1 MNEKSIDKPQAEAP
15 AIRSENRDAAFLLR
29 ILASAY
35 LRKAGA
41 KVECVAKSVE
51 KRDSGLD

>member
-1 MNEKSIDKPQAEAP
+1 MNENSIGKPRAEAP
-15 AIRSENRDAAFLLR
+15 AIRDAAFLLR
-29 ILASAY
+29 ILAAAY

-51 KRDSGLD
+51 KRESGLD

>member
-1 MNEKSIDKPQAEAP
+1 MNENSIDKPQTEAP
-15 AIRSENRDAAFLLR
+15 AIRNENCDAAFLLR
-29 ILASAY
+29 ILAAAY

-51 KRDSGLD
+51 KRESGLD

>member
-29 ILASAY
+29 ILAAAY

-51 KRDSGLD
+51 KRESGLD